1 MSRLGLLRCL
11 SAQNLPTLQE
21 PQEMWVRSLGWKD
34 PLEEGM
40 AVALQYS
47 SLEKP
52 MDRGAWHAIVH
63 RIGTHACIMSSLQIS
78 SMISTEN
85 IKENEVGLVSH
96 NFALFFRCKNK
107 RQEGLWGLT
116 PKTHYFSRTGF
127 EPVHLDLP
135 PVFLGHWAWAS
146 EKAEA
151 GCNMPGLQSHL
162 NNKPGQPRLRLIS
175 LISTVCQPPQ
185 LCM

>member
-1 MSRLGLLRCL
+1 
-11 SAQNLPTLQE
+11 
-21 PQEMWVRSLGWKD
+21 
-34 PLEEGM
+34 M

-107 RQEGLWGLT
+107 RQEGL
-116 PKTHYFSRTGF
+116 
-127 EPVHLDLP
+127 
-135 PVFLGHWAWAS
+135 
-146 EKAEA
+146 
-151 GCNMPGLQSHL
+151 
-162 NNKPGQPRLRLIS
+162 
-175 LISTVCQPPQ
+175 
-185 LCM
+185 